1 MKIDFPPTLDRAI
14 NDLRYE
20 MTHGQHADEAESCV
34 DRLLL
39 ELGRF
44 REELKRIE

>member
-1 MKIDFPPTLDRAI
+1 MKIDFPPPLDRAI

-20 MTHGQHADEAESCV
+20 MTHGQHADEIESLV

-39 ELGRF
+39 ELRRF
-44 REELKRIE
+44 REELKRIG